1 MNNKKLNI
9 LDKIDQVIQ
18 ETADNIHDYID
29 DTHAFTRTRKL
40 DAFKMIK
47 TTINMQGNSLD
58 KELYDAFSDAEELV
72 SSSAYV
78 QQKSKLSPDC
88 FEHVFHTFNHEQNN
102 LQLLNDKYRLLAIDG
117 SDFNQPWNPDSQNIV
132 SSSKSNDYKKY
143 CQIHLN
149 ASYDLL
155 NNTYQDA
162 VLQPKN
168 KIDERTAA
176 IKMLKRKQTGPTIIT
191 MDRGYFSF
199 NLIENCNRIKNCFYV
214 VRSKVGKGAIKEIK
228 SLPDQECDI
237 SLRCKVTCSGH
248 YYMTHKNIETIHRVS
263 HYKRQYIKQRSKNTI
278 DANWDFEDICTVKF
292 RVCKFRIN
300 NEESGK
306 EEWEVLVT
314 NLSPEEFSLHEMKE
328 LYHLRWGIE
337 SSFREL
343 KYDIGSVQFHSK
355 QDKFIEMELWAH
367 ITMFNIVSRIN
378 AQVCIPQTKSKYDYL
393 INFKMSCVVVHKRYG
408 LFSEVNY
415 ERILIEI
422 GYYVVPVRPG
432 RKDQRNLKPKGPV
445 YFLYRVA

>member
-263 HYKRQYIKQRSKNTI
+263 HYKGNILSK
-278 DANWDFEDICTVKF
+278 
-292 RVCKFRIN
+292 
-300 NEESGK
+300 G
-306 EEWEVLVT
+306 
-314 NLSPEEFSLHEMKE
+314 
-328 LYHLRWGIE
+328 
-337 SSFREL
+337 L
-343 KYDIGSVQFHSK
+343 KIQ
-355 QDKFIEMELWAH
+355 
-367 ITMFNIVSRIN
+367 
-378 AQVCIPQTKSKYDYL
+378 
-393 INFKMSCVVVHKRYG
+393 
-408 LFSEVNY
+408 
-415 ERILIEI
+415 
-422 GYYVVPVRPG
+422 
-432 RKDQRNLKPKGPV
+432 
-445 YFLYRVA
+445 